1 MATIGNR
8 PAGKP
13 GHSVGT
19 AARWQ
24 VQAARA
30 QFSMLIDEAL
40 AGRPQRISRRGKD
53 VAVVVAAADYD
64 RLTKP
69 RESMV
74 DFFRNSPLAEAMA
87 EGGLDLERERDP
99 IRDLL
104 W

>member
-1 MATIGNR
+1 MATIRNR

-13 GHSVGT
+13 GQPVAT
-19 AARWQ
+19 AARWH

-30 QFSMLIDEAL
+30 RFSTVIDEAL

-64 RLTKP
+64 RLTTP
-69 RESMV
+69 RESIV
-74 DFFRNSPLAEAMA
+74 DFFRKSPLAEAMA
-87 EGGLDLERERDP
+87 KGELDLERERDP
-99 IRDLL
+99 IRDLP

>member
-1 MATIGNR
+1 MAAISNR
-8 PAGKP
+8 PAGKAGQP
-13 GHSVGT
+13 VAT

-30 QFSMLIDEAL
+30 RFSTLIDEAL

-64 RLTKP
+64 RLTRP
-69 RESMV
+69 RESLV

-87 EGGLDLERERDP
+87 GGKLDLERAHDP
-99 IRDLL
+99 IRDLR